1 MNCVFV
7 RQFSVLQ
14 LIFESS
20 MSLNSVHVD
29 LDVRCDSGV
38 VEGCKTVI
46 LVTHYRDTINVNQ
59 RTCHI
64 GACTERAD
72 FETVNIFIVLESL
85 L

>member
-14 LIFESS
+14 LVFESS

-29 LDVRCDSGV
+29 LDVGCDSGV
-38 VEGCKTVI
+38 VEGCETVI

-64 GACTERAD
+64 GARTERAD